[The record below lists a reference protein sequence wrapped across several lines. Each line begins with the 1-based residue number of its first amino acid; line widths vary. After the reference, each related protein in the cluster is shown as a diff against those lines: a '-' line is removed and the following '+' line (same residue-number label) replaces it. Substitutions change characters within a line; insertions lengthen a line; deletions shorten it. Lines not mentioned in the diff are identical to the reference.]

1 MFVFSIGGCWE
12 YQNERYDSGC
22 HHRIRTDCH
31 ILDCPLAPRR
41 WLAPYR
47 TDQFDLMSC
56 SCSSQ
61 LENEELE
68 MKEKLEIVG
77 AIAAIA
83 VVVGGFWGAVA
94 YLFF

>member
-1 MFVFSIGGCWE
+1 
-12 YQNERYDSGC
+12 
-22 HHRIRTDCH
+22 
-31 ILDCPLAPRR
+31 
-41 WLAPYR
+41 
-47 TDQFDLMSC
+47 
-56 SCSSQ
+56 
-61 LENEELE
+61 